1 MEKERKANILENCK
15 CQQVNMA
22 KNTGDK
28 QRSPRSQPLLTAFA
42 RCDKA
47 ENFLIHGEL
56 TEANKAVERPEIEH
70 NRKLHATIKHKT
82 SFMRCVQISY
92 VLASISNTSTQRC
105 HMAENV
111 KNSGNEG

>member
-1 MEKERKANILENCK
+1 MEKERKANILKNCK

-22 KNTGDK
+22 KNTGEK

-56 TEANKAVERPEIEH
+56 TEANKAVERPEIELLN
-70 NRKLHATIKHKT
+70 NRT
-82 SFMRCVQISY
+82 
-92 VLASISNTSTQRC
+92 
-105 HMAENV
+105 
-111 KNSGNEG
+111 

>member
-28 QRSPRSQPLLTAFA
+28 QRSPRSQPLLTACA

-56 TEANKAVERPEIEH
+56 TEANKAVERPEIELLN
-70 NRKLHATIKHKT
+70 NRT
-82 SFMRCVQISY
+82 
-92 VLASISNTSTQRC
+92 
-105 HMAENV
+105 
-111 KNSGNEG
+111 